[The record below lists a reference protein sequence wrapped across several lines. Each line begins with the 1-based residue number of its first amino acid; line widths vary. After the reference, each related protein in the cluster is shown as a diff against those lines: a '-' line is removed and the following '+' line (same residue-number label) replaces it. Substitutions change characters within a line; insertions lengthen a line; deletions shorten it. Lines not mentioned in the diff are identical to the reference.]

1 MDDKEILT
9 LYWNR
14 EEAAIAAS
22 AQKYGHY
29 CGRIAGNILSQ
40 AEDVADQGAA
50 EECVNDT
57 WLRAWNAIP
66 PHRPAKLSLF
76 LGKITRELAIDR
88 YRAQRTQKR
97 GGGVYDVALEE
108 LEECLWTERDTVE
121 RAVEGNLL
129 GEAISRFLWEQPPLH
144 RDVFVLRYYH
154 FSSIQRIAKA
164 YAIGESK
171 TKSILFRTRKKL
183 RVFLESEGLL

>member
-40 AEDVADQGAA
+40 AEDV

-57 WLRAWNAIP
+57 WLRAWNTIP

-88 YRAQRTQKR
+88 
-97 GGGVYDVALEE
+97 
-108 LEECLWTERDTVE
+108 
-121 RAVEGNLL
+121 
-129 GEAISRFLWEQPPLH
+129 
-144 RDVFVLRYYH
+144 
-154 FSSIQRIAKA
+154 
-164 YAIGESK
+164 
-171 TKSILFRTRKKL
+171 
-183 RVFLESEGLL
+183 

>member
-1 MDDKEILT
+1 MDDEKILT

-29 CGRIAGNILSQ
+29 CGRIAENILSQ
-40 AEDVADQGAA
+40 AEDV

-66 PHRPAKLSLF
+66 PHRPAKLALF

-108 LEECLWTERDTVE
+108 LEECLWTESDTVE

-154 FSSIQRIAKA
+154 LSSIQRIAKA

>member
-40 AEDVADQGAA
+40 AEDV

-57 WLRAWNAIP
+57 WLRAWNTIP

-144 RDVFVLRYYH
+144 RNVFVLRDYH

>member
-1 MDDKEILT
+1 MRLLHRSMGT
-9 LYWNR
+9 T
-14 EEAAIAAS
+14 AAAS
-22 AQKYGHY
+22 QGIFSPKRKMWRNASTTRGSGPGMPFHPT
-29 CGRIAGNILSQ
+29 GRRSSPSSW
-40 AEDVADQGAA
+40 E
-50 EECVNDT
+50 
-57 WLRAWNAIP
+57 R
-66 PHRPAKLSLF
+66 S
-76 LGKITRELAIDR
+76 RELAIDR

>member
-1 MDDKEILT
+1 MDDEKILT

-40 AEDVADQGAA
+40 AEDV

-129 GEAISRFLWEQPPLH
+129 GEAISRFLWEQPPLY

>member
-1 MDDKEILT
+1 MQPLHRSMGT
-9 LYWNR
+9 T
-14 EEAAIAAS
+14 AAAS
-22 AQKYGHY
+22 R
-29 CGRIAGNILSQ
+29 RIFSPKRKMWRNVSTTRGF
-40 AEDVADQGAA
+40 GPGMPF
-50 EECVNDT
+50 
-57 WLRAWNAIP
+57 P
-66 PHRPAKLSLF
+66 PHRPAKLALF

-108 LEECLWTERDTVE
+108 LEECLWTESDTVE

-154 FSSIQRIAKA
+154 LSSIQRIAKA

>member
-40 AEDVADQGAA
+40 AEDV

-57 WLRAWNAIP
+57 YFRAWNAMP
-66 PHRPAKLSLF
+66 PERPSALRAWLGRITRNLSL
-76 LGKITRELAIDR
+76 DR
-88 YRAQRTQKR
+88 WKAGRTQSR
-97 GGGVYDVALEE
+97 GAGME
-108 LEECLWTERDTVE
+108 T
-121 RAVEGNLL
+121 LL
-129 GEAISRFLWEQPPLH
+129 GELDECIPDHRGPEQAAEERVLAECVSVFLRGQTADN
-144 RDVFVLRYYH
+144 RYIFLRRYWYGED
-154 FSSIQRIAKA
+154 IAAIAKRLDC
-164 YAIGESK
+164 GESRV
-171 TKSILFRTRKKL
+171 KSALFRTRKAL
-183 RVFLESEGLL
+183 RAFLEKEGIVV

>member
-1 MDDKEILT
+1 M
-9 LYWNR
+9 
-14 EEAAIAAS
+14 
-22 AQKYGHY
+22 
-29 CGRIAGNILSQ
+29 
-40 AEDVADQGAA
+40 
-50 EECVNDT
+50 
-57 WLRAWNAIP
+57 
-66 PHRPAKLSLF
+66 
-76 LGKITRELAIDR
+76 AIDR

-129 GEAISRFLWEQPPLH
+129 GEAISRFLWEQPPLY

>member
-1 MDDKEILT
+1 M
-9 LYWNR
+9 
-14 EEAAIAAS
+14 
-22 AQKYGHY
+22 
-29 CGRIAGNILSQ
+29 
-40 AEDVADQGAA
+40 

-57 WLRAWNAIP
+57 WLRAWNTIP

-144 RDVFVLRYYH
+144 RDVFILRYYH

>member
-1 MDDKEILT
+1 MDDNLIID
-9 LYWNR
+9 LYWQRN
-14 EEAAIAAS
+14 EQAVAETEA
-22 AQKYGHY
+22 KYGPY
-29 CGRIAGNILSQ
+29 CRSIAYGILQ
-40 AEDVADQGAA
+40 NNQDT

-108 LEECLWTERDTVE
+108 LEEYLWTERDTVE